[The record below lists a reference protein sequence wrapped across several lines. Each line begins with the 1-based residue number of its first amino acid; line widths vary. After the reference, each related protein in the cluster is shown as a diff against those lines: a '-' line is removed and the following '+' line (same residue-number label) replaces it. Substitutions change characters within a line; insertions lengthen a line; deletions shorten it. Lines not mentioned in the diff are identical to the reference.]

1 MWSGIGSDIVAK
13 FHVAPHNSEITQE
26 ENKLHIARHIILIDP
41 DSQTSEEAAKRCV
54 AAVIAGSKMIFV
66 GGSTGTDSDN
76 VHETVK
82 AIQEALELCSWNSSQ
97 NSSSDSEMWEIP
109 VVLFPA
115 AANAFSPAADAI
127 TFMMLMNSTSPK
139 FLIEEQLK
147 GAAPI
152 KQANVTP
159 LSMGYIVCSPGGK
172 VGEVG
177 QVNLIEE
184 NDIELISSYAICAE
198 SYGFS
203 SIYLEAGSGS
213 EQPVS
218 PELIKA
224 VRKSCNL
231 TILVGGGIKDGKTA
245 NIAVNAGA
253 DWIVTGNLTEGFS
266 DSHQLQITLQTFISE
281 MNS

>member
-1 MWSGIGSDIVAK
+1 MWSGIGSDIVAEL
-13 FHVAPHNSEITQE
+13 HVSPYNPEKTPE
-26 ENKLHIARHIILIDP
+26 ENKLHTARHIILIDP

-147 GAAPI
+147 GATLI

-159 LSMGYIVCSPGGK
+159 ISMGYIVCAPGGK

-177 QVNLIEE
+177 QANLIEE

-213 EQPVS
+213 AQPVS

-245 NIAVNAGA
+245 HIAVNAGA

-266 DSHQLQITLQTFISE
+266 NSHELQTTLQTFILE

>member
-1 MWSGIGSDIVAK
+1 MWSSEGSDLLNYV
-13 FHVAPHNSEITQE
+13 HTSSV
-26 ENKLHIARHIILIDP
+26 ARHIILIDP

-66 GGSTGTDSDN
+66 GGSTGTDSNN

-82 AIQEALELCSWNSSQ
+82 AIQETLELCSWNASQ
-97 NSSSDSEMWEIP
+97 DSSSDSEMWGIP

-115 AANAFSPAADAI
+115 AANAFSPAADGI

-147 GAAPI
+147 GATPI

-159 LSMGYIVCSPGGK
+159 ISMGYVVCAPGGK

-177 QVNLIEE
+177 EANLITK
-184 NDIELISSYAICAE
+184 NDIELITSYAICAE

-203 SIYLEAGSGS
+203 TIYLEAGSGAN
-213 EQPVS
+213 QPVS
-218 PELIKA
+218 PELIRA

-231 TILVGGGIKDGKTA
+231 TLLVGGGIRDGKSA
-245 NIAVNAGA
+245 SIAVDAGA

-266 DSHQLQITLQTFISE
+266 DSHELQTTLQTFITE

>member
-1 MWSGIGSDIVAK
+1 MQKDSHPSDGLMWSSERSDLLNYV
-13 FHVAPHNSEITQE
+13 HTSSV
-26 ENKLHIARHIILIDP
+26 ARHIILIDP

-66 GGSTGTDSDN
+66 GGSTGTDSNN

-82 AIQEALELCSWNSSQ
+82 AIQETLELCSWNASQ
-97 NSSSDSEMWEIP
+97 DSSSDSEMWEIP

-115 AANAFSPAADAI
+115 AANAFSPAADGI

-147 GAAPI
+147 GATPI

-159 LSMGYIVCSPGGK
+159 ISMGYVVCAPGGK

-177 QVNLIEE
+177 EANLITK
-184 NDIELISSYAICAE
+184 NDIELITSYAICAE

-203 SIYLEAGSGS
+203 TIYLEAGSGAN
-213 EQPVS
+213 QPVS
-218 PELIKA
+218 PELIRA

-231 TILVGGGIKDGKTA
+231 TLLVGGGIRDGKSA
-245 NIAVNAGA
+245 SIAVDAGA

-266 DSHQLQITLQTFISE
+266 DSHELQTTLQTFITE

>member
-1 MWSGIGSDIVAK
+1 MQKDKPPSDGLMWSSEESDLLNNIHTSSV
-13 FHVAPHNSEITQE
+13 
-26 ENKLHIARHIILIDP
+26 ARHIILIDP

-54 AAVIAGSKMIFV
+54 AAVIAGSRMIFV
-66 GGSTGTDSDN
+66 GGSTGTDSNN

-82 AIQEALELCSWNSSQ
+82 AIQETLELCSWNASQ
-97 NSSSDSEMWEIP
+97 DSSSDSEMWEIP

-115 AANAFSPAADAI
+115 AANAFSSAADGI
-127 TFMMLMNSTSPK
+127 TFMMLMNSTTPK

-147 GAAPI
+147 GAMPI

-159 LSMGYIVCSPGGK
+159 ISMGYVVCAPGGK

-177 QVNLIEE
+177 QANLITE
-184 NDIELISSYAICAE
+184 NDIDLITSYAICAE

-203 SIYLEAGSGS
+203 TIYLEAGSGAN
-213 EQPVS
+213 QAVS
-218 PELIKA
+218 PELIRA
-224 VRKSCNL
+224 VRNSCNL
-231 TILVGGGIKDGKTA
+231 TLLVGGGIRDGKSA
-245 NIAVNAGA
+245 SIAVDAGA

-266 DSHQLQITLQTFISE
+266 NSHELQLTLQTFISE